1 MKGLIYSGALAFAMS
16 LAYATL
22 NAQPAAP
29 GARPTT
35 TSANAP
41 AVRKPDTAAVAQ
53 HQALVQQYCVTCH
66 SQRLKTGGLVLDPAA
81 LATPSTNIELW
92 EKVTR
97 KLRSG
102 LMPPPGSPRP
112 PNGALV
118 TLTGWLEGE
127 LDRVAAQSPNPGR
140 PMLHRL
146 NRSEYANAIR
156 DLLRLDVDPALLLPP
171 DDSAFGF
178 DNVSDVLGVSPSLQE
193 RYLTAASTISGLA
206 VGDTRMRPGGET
218 YRIAQDLSQ
227 DQHIDG
233 LPLGTLGGTR
243 VRHIFPLDGEYDI
256 QTKLYRTNL
265 NMVRGL
271 QYPHDVEIA
280 IDGKTV
286 HRATIGGNA
295 DLAAMFDKP
304 TDTGDDVERRLRT
317 KVKVSAGAHDVT
329 VAFVGNMAVKDAV
342 RLQPFMR
349 SSADNF
355 DWAGAP
361 HIQTVAIT
369 GPFGAT
375 SPGDTPSRR
384 AIFTC
389 GLAGPPR
396 TAAALGGTRPTT
408 ATEARASAGQV
419 PPGGTR
425 STTAG
430 SVGQVPPKASV
441 ASKADLACAR
451 QILSRLARRA
461 YRRPVSDA
469 DLGPVLA
476 FYEEGRKEGSF
487 EHGIQRGLER
497 ILASPLFIFRVEQD
511 PAALAAGT
519 PHRLTDIEI
528 ASRLSFFL
536 WSSIPD
542 EPLLQRAERSA
553 LQPAALD
560 AQVTRMLADPKSSA
574 LVANFAGQWL
584 QLRNVR
590 SVQPNTNLFPD
601 FDDNLRRSMRR
612 ETELLFESI
621 VREDR
626 SVLDLLRADY
636 TYLDER
642 LARHYGVPNIYGS
655 QFRRVPVTDDQ
666 RRGLLGQASILAVT
680 SHAERTSPVL
690 RGKWV
695 LENLLGLIVPPPP
708 EDVPPLVTKEGE
720 APRTLRAQMEAH
732 RATPVCASCHKLM
745 DPIGFALE
753 NFDAVGSWRTKE
765 PAGPIDASGQLA
777 DGSKVDGVVALRNAI
792 LARPDVFVT
801 TMTEK
806 MFVYALGRG
815 IEAYDRPAIRQ
826 IVRDAARD
834 NYRFS
839 SLVRGIVR
847 SPAFQMRT
855 KPADPAPPASG
866 GAP

>member
-1 MKGLIYSGALAFAMS
+1 MKALISSGAAVFAVS
-16 LAYATL
+16 LLHASLSAQTTVPARSVDEGR
-22 NAQPAAP
+22 NAAAN
-29 GARPTT
+29 
-35 TSANAP
+35 SAS
-41 AVRKPDTAAVAQ
+41 
-53 HQALVQQYCVTCH
+53 HQALIQQYCVTCH
-66 SQRLKTGGLVLDPAA
+66 NQRLQTGGLTLDPAA
-81 LATPSTNIELW
+81 LATPATNIETW

-97 KLRSG
+97 KLRAG

-112 PNGALV
+112 APAVLDGF
-118 TLTGWLEGE
+118 TGWLEGE
-127 LDRVAAQSPNPGR
+127 LDRIAARSPNPGR

-156 DLLRLDVDPALLLPP
+156 DVLQLDVDAALLLPP

-193 RYLTAASTISGLA
+193 RYLTAASTISALA
-206 VGDTRMRPGGET
+206 VGDTRMRAGGET
-218 YRIAQDLSQ
+218 YRVPQDLSQ

-243 VRHIFPLDGEYDI
+243 VRHIFPVDGEYDI

-280 IDGKTV
+280 VDGKTV

-329 VAFVGNMAVKDAV
+329 VAFVGNMALKDAV
-342 RLQPFMR
+342 RLQPFLR

-355 DWAGAP
+355 DWAGHP

-384 AIFTC
+384 VIFSC
-389 GLAGPPR
+389 KAS
-396 TAAALGGTRPTT
+396 TAAAEQT
-408 ATEARASAGQV
+408 
-419 PPGGTR
+419 
-425 STTAG
+425 
-430 SVGQVPPKASV
+430 
-441 ASKADLACAR
+441 CAR

-461 YRRPVSDA
+461 YRRPVA
-469 DLGPVLA
+469 EAEIRPLVA
-476 FYEEGRKEGSF
+476 FYEEGRREGSF
-487 EHGIQRGLER
+487 ERGIQRGLER
-497 ILASPLFIFRVEQD
+497 ILASPYFIFRVEQD
-511 PAALAAGT
+511 PPSLAAGT
-519 PHRLTDIEI
+519 AHRLTDVEI

-542 EPLLQRAERSA
+542 EALLARAERGT
-553 LQPAALD
+553 LQQAVALD
-560 AQVTRMLADPKSSA
+560 AQITRMLADKKASA
-574 LVANFAGQWL
+574 LVSNFAGQWL

-621 VREDR
+621 IREDR

-642 LARHYGVPNIYGS
+642 LARHYGVANIYGS
-655 QFRRVPVTDDQ
+655 QFRRVAVTDDA
-666 RRGLLGQASILAVT
+666 RRGLLGHASILAVT

-695 LENLLGLIVPPPP
+695 LDNFLGLVVPPPP
-708 EDVPPLVTKEGE
+708 DDVPPLVAKEGE
-720 APRTLRAQMEAH
+720 APKTLRAQMEAH
-732 RATPVCASCHKLM
+732 RASPVCASCHKLM

-765 PAGPIDASGQLA
+765 AAGPIDASGQLA
-777 DGSKVDGVVALRNAI
+777 DGTTVDGVVALRNAI

-815 IEAYDRPAIRQ
+815 IEAYDRPTIRQ
-826 IVRDAARD
+826 IVRDAARE

-855 KPADPAPPASG
+855 KPADAAPVSSG
-866 GAP
+866 GGDP

>member
-1 MKGLIYSGALAFAMS
+1 MKAASGLAASVAVFVAAV
-16 LAYATL
+16 AYATL
-22 NAQPAAP
+22 SAQTPSIRLKPDSTAQP
-29 GARPTT
+29 RPDSTPVRLKADA
-35 TSANAP
+35 TSEG
-41 AVRKPDTAAVAQ
+41 
-53 HQALVQQYCVTCH
+53 HQALLSKYCVTCH
-66 SQRLKTGGLVLDPAA
+66 NQRLQTGGFVLDPAA
-81 LATPSTNIELW
+81 VTTPAANAETW

-97 KLRSG
+97 KLRAG

-112 PNGALV
+112 APAVLE
-118 TLTGWLEGE
+118 TLAGWLEGE
-127 LDRVAAQSPNPGR
+127 LDRAAARSPNPGR

-156 DLLRLDVDPALLLPP
+156 DLLNVDVDAALLLPP

-193 RYLTAASTISGLA
+193 RYLTAASTISALA
-206 VGDTRMRPGGET
+206 VGDTRVRPGGET
-218 YRIAQDLSQ
+218 YRVAQDLSQ

-243 VRHIFPLDGEYDI
+243 IRHVFPVDGEYDI

-265 NMVRGL
+265 NIVRGL

-280 IDGKTV
+280 IDGRTV
-286 HRATIGGNA
+286 HRATIGGTA
-295 DLAAMFDKP
+295 DLAALFEKP
-304 TDTGDDVERRLRT
+304 TDTGDEVERRLRT
-317 KVKVSAGAHDVT
+317 KVKVPAGAHDVT
-329 VAFVGNMAVKDAV
+329 VAFVGNLAVKDGV
-342 RLQPFMR
+342 RLQPFLR

-355 DWAGAP
+355 DWAGHP
-361 HIQTVAIT
+361 HIQTVTIT

-375 SPGDTPSRR
+375 SVGNTPSRG

-389 GLAGPPR
+389 TPR
-396 TAAALGGTRPTT
+396 SAAQ
-408 ATEARASAGQV
+408 E
-419 PPGGTR
+419 R
-425 STTAG
+425 SC
-430 SVGQVPPKASV
+430 S
-441 ASKADLACAR
+441 R

-461 YRRPVSDA
+461 YRRTPTEEE
-469 DLGPVLA
+469 LRPVLA
-476 FYEEGRKEGSF
+476 FYEDGRAEGSF
-487 EHGIQRGLER
+487 DRGIQRGLER

-511 PAALAAGT
+511 PPSLAAGA
-519 PHRLTDIEI
+519 PHRLTDLEI

-542 EPLLQRAERSA
+542 ETLLQRAERGG
-553 LQPAALD
+553 LQQAAALD
-560 AQVTRMLADPKSSA
+560 AQIARMLGDAKASS

-590 SVQPNTNLFPD
+590 GVQPNTNLFPD

-621 VREDR
+621 IREDR

-636 TYLDER
+636 TYIDER

-655 QFRRVPVTDDQ
+655 HFRRVPVTDDA
-666 RRGLLGQASILAVT
+666 RRGLLGHASILSVT

-708 EDVPPLVTKEGE
+708 DDVPPLVTAEGE
-720 APRTLRAQMEAH
+720 APKTLRAQMEAH

-765 PAGPIDASGQLA
+765 PAGAIDASGQLA
-777 DGSKVDGVVALRNAI
+777 DGTRIDGVVALRNAI
-792 LARPDVFVT
+792 LARPEVFVT

-815 IEAYDRPAIRQ
+815 VEAHDMPAIRRV
-826 IVRDAARD
+826 VRDAARD
-834 NYRFS
+834 GYRFS

-847 SPAFQMRT
+847 SAPFQMRT
-855 KPADPAPPASG
+855 KPGEQGS
-866 GAP
+866 